1 MQLSHAR
8 AVVTG
13 GASGLGLA
21 TARHIVD
28 AGGRVAL
35 LDLDS
40 DRGEAAAAKLGAQAL
55 FIHVDVTREESVDAA
70 FRSAADALQGL
81 TFCVCCAGVAPV
93 GRVLARDGLMDTAD
107 FARTV
112 QVNLVGTFS
121 AVRAAVFHMQ
131 HNTPNA
137 DGERGVVVTT
147 SSIAAFE
154 GQLGQ
159 APYAAS
165 KGGVAALTLP
175 LAREFAWLGVRVVSI
190 APGLFHTPLF
200 QGLPQEA
207 MQMLKDNIPFPKR
220 LGEPHEFAELAAH
233 IYTNAMLNGAVLRLD
248 GALRM
253 PPK

>member
-1 MQLSHAR
+1 MKLSDAR

-28 AGGRVAL
+28 AGGSVAL

-40 DRGEAAAAKLGAQAL
+40 SRGEAAAAELGPKAL
-55 FIHVDVTREESVDAA
+55 FIHVDVTREESVDQA
-70 FRSAADALQGL
+70 FRRAADVLQGM

-93 GRVLARDGLMDTAD
+93 GRVLARDGLMTTEE
-107 FARTV
+107 FTRTV
-112 QVNLVGTFS
+112 QINLVGTFS
-121 AVRAAVFHMQ
+121 AVRAAAFHMQ
-131 HNTPNA
+131 DNTPNA

-147 SSIAAFE
+147 SSVAAYE
-154 GQLGQ
+154 GQVGQ

-207 MQMLKDNIPFPKR
+207 MQALANNIPFPKR
-220 LGEPHEFAELAAH
+220 LGEPHEFAELAGH

-253 PPK
+253 PPR